1 MPRLVV
7 WVVMTVRHQDTSGLC
22 PCGDYQTCQPSDYAT
37 SVRIIGVFS
46 SKDEVVKAIDE
57 NQSSVQSQSDVQ
69 PDDDNNYNIYLVRA
83 GILDGEQIDE
93 NEGKAEEIKQWLNQL
108 TIY

>member
-1 MPRLVV
+1 M
-7 WVVMTVRHQDTSGLC
+7 
-22 PCGDYQTCQPSDYAT
+22 
-37 SVRIIGVFS
+37 
-46 SKDEVVKAIDE
+46 KAIDE

-83 GILDGEQIDE
+83 VILDGEQIDE